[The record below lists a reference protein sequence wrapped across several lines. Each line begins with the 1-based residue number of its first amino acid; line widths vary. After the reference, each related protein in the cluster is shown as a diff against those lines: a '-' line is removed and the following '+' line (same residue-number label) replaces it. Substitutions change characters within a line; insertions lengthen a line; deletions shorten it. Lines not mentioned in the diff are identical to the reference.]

1 MNAWGTIQSADPH
14 ATVHRRG
21 TGPRETMVAAASR
34 RDHLQGDND
43 AGTGAG
49 RRFLML
55 AAAWHALNDLPTPRF
70 RSTLWKM
77 LALTLLLLG
86 LAWLGLQALVVH
98 FAAWP
103 SQPWIE
109 TSVAIV
115 SGFGFIIGLA
125 FLIGPVSALMAGLFS
140 DDVAAEVERLHYPE
154 DPPGTP
160 LSLGESVIGTLGF
173 TATTILVNLV
183 CLVLLLVPGVNLVAF
198 FLGNGYLLG
207 REFFEAAA
215 ARFGG
220 VVRARQLRKDNA
232 GLVLVGGFVI
242 ALFLAI
248 PIVNLLTPLFAM
260 AFMTHLH
267 KRVVGSVPATI

>member
-1 MNAWGTIQSADPH
+1 
-14 ATVHRRG
+14 
-21 TGPRETMVAAASR
+21 
-34 RDHLQGDND
+34 
-43 AGTGAG
+43 
-49 RRFLML
+49 ML
-55 AAAWHALNDLPTPRF
+55 GAAWLALSDLPTPPF
-70 RSTLWKM
+70 RAALWKM
-77 LALTLLLLG
+77 LGLTLLLLL
-86 LAWLGLQALVVH
+86 LAWLGLQALVLH
-98 FAAWP
+98 FAVWP

-115 SGFGFIIGLA
+115 SGVGFVIGLG

-140 DDVAAEVERLHYPE
+140 DDVAAVVEETHYPF

-160 LSLGESVIGTLGF
+160 LSLGTSLMGTLGF

-198 FLGNGYLLG
+198 FIGNGYLLG

-215 ARFGG
+215 ARHGG
-220 VVRARQLRKDNA
+220 VERARSLRRENA

-260 AFMTHLH
+260 AFMTHLY
-267 KRVVGSVPATI
+267 KRVAGSVPVAD